1 MTPHPVIPGVVV
13 VRSKV
18 YEGMLPPTAWAEQR
32 CSIERAAALF
42 GRWSQ
47 LYMPDPD
54 PANTECGVV
63 YWFRDAHDINMLVKV
78 IGATIDELRAAWRGR
93 EA

>member
-1 MTPHPVIPGVVV
+1 MTTYPAIPGVVV

-32 CSIERAAALF
+32 CSIERAAELL
-42 GRWSQ
+42 GRWA
-47 LYMPDPD
+47 LAYEPDLTQ
-54 PANTECGVV
+54 TERGSRC
-63 YWFRDAHDINMLVKV
+63 WFRDRSHDINLLVE
-78 IGATIDELRAAWRGR
+78 IPGATPDELRAAWRGR